1 MVHPE
6 QYTETSDILETVI
19 HKGLHGLPEVKVESV
34 MPMALSRNNSI
45 PV

>member
-19 HKGLHGLPEVKVESV
+19 DKGLHGLPEVLTNVT
-34 MPMALSRNNSI
+34 PIQL
-45 PV
+45 